1 MTYFLEW
8 LLSTYWSLVLLF
20 PLFAVGPDVVGFF
33 LEAAALAALGPP
45 APPAAV
51 SPGTPSY

>member
-1 MTYFLEW
+1 
-8 LLSTYWSLVLLF
+8 LVLLF

-33 LEAAALAALGPP
+33 PEAAALAALGPP